1 MLLHRLLVTSYSYV
15 SLQTTVSERRDVAA
29 CLADRW
35 KCQWEIGSDCR
46 LVTPGPSPTTTRAL
60 Q

>member
-46 LVTPGPSPTTTRAL
+46 LVTPGLSPTTT
-60 Q
+60 